1 MKRLALSPRF
11 WLISLM
17 MAALG
22 VLHYV
27 SQLGVPGTSPP
38 SEHFGLSRHTL
49 DRILFLVPVI
59 YAGHSF
65 RLRAGLI
72 ACLAALLVMLPRV
85 IFLSPAPLDALVETA
100 GVLVVGVLGCVWFE
114 GRQSA
119 REQQQRAT
127 REMEA
132 VQETL
137 QTQIRLSRSNSKR
150 LATLNAISGM
160 LSRSLDLESLLRSA
174 IDMVMEVMEAE
185 VAVIFTLGKDPP
197 SFTLAAHEGLSE
209 EFARGAQTLGLAD
222 GFRGLDLQ
230 TGAPWVIEDDMDSSG
245 FPRELVRQEKI
256 RAQLVVPL
264 RAKGAI
270 TGILCVANRRP
281 RHFLSEEVELLTAIG
296 AQIGIALENTKLYR
310 EEQRA
315 AAQYRSIFENTSEA
329 ILVHDLDG
337 NIVAANQ
344 AAARLTGHD
353 VEELTR
359 LNVVRFLSDKAA
371 TFASEI
377 KRKLLEGRMVAG
389 EPYDQMV
396 IRKDGTEAMMRM
408 SSTLVYEDGRLVGFQ
423 HIAMDVTKERMM
435 EENLRYYISAITR
448 AQEEERK
455 RIARELHDETA
466 QQLIA
471 LSHEFENFANNNQ
484 RLLPEDMET
493 MRTWDHRLKDAL
505 QGIRLFSRDLRPP
518 MIDDLGLIP
527 SLEWL
532 TGQFGNDSGA
542 RVELKVAGAER
553 RLSPEA
559 DLLLFRIV
567 QEALN
572 NVRRHAEA
580 SLAEVML
587 QFGDGRLSVVVKDN
601 GKGFRLPETV
611 GDLSRYGKMGL
622 AGIEERT
629 RLLGANLTVA
639 SEPGHG
645 TTITVELPI

>member
-1 MKRLALSPRF
+1 VKRLALDPRF
-11 WLISLM
+11 WLISLT

-49 DRILFLVPVI
+49 DRILFLVPVM
-59 YAGHSF
+59 YAGYSF

-137 QTQIRLSRSNSKR
+137 QRQIRLSRSNSKR

-174 IDMVMEVMEAE
+174 IDMVVEVMEAE

-222 GFRGLDLQ
+222 GFRGLDMQ
-230 TGAPWVIEDDMDSSG
+230 TGEPWVIEDAMDGSG

-264 RAKGAI
+264 RAKGAT

-310 EEQRA
+310 EEQRV
-315 AAQYRSIFENTSEA
+315 AAQYRSIFENTREA

-359 LNVVRFLSDKAA
+359 LNVVRFLSDKAV
-371 TFASEI
+371 TFAAEI
-377 KRKLLEGRMVAG
+377 KSKLLEGRMVPG
-389 EPYDQMV
+389 EPYDQRT
-396 IRKDGTEAMMRM
+396 IRKDGSEAMLRI
-408 SSTLVYEDGRLVGFQ
+408 SSTPVCEDGRLVGFQ
-423 HIAMDVTKERMM
+423 HIAMDVTKERIM

-471 LSHEFENFANNNQ
+471 LSHEFESFANNQ
-484 RLLPEDMET
+484 RLLPEDVET

-532 TGQFGNDSGA
+532 TGQFDNESGA
-542 RVELKVAGAER
+542 NVELKVVGTVR

-580 SLAEVML
+580 SLVEVTL
-587 QFGDGRLSVVVKDN
+587 RFSDGRLIVVVKDN
-601 GKGFRLPETV
+601 GKGFRLPDSV
-611 GDLSRYGKMGL
+611 GDLSRSGKLGL

-629 RLLGANLTVA
+629 RLLGATLKVA
-639 SEPGHG
+639 SEPGQG
-645 TTITVELPI
+645 STITVEMPI

>member
-1 MKRLALSPRF
+1 MKRLALDPRF
-11 WLISLM
+11 WLISLT

-49 DRILFLVPVI
+49 DRILFLVPVM
-59 YAGHSF
+59 YAGYSF

-137 QTQIRLSRSNSKR
+137 QRQIRLSRSNSKR

-174 IDMVMEVMEAE
+174 IDMVVEVMEAE

-222 GFRGLDLQ
+222 GFRGLDMQ
-230 TGAPWVIEDDMDSSG
+230 TGEPWVIEDAMDGSG

-264 RAKGAI
+264 RAKGAT

-310 EEQRA
+310 EEQRV
-315 AAQYRSIFENTSEA
+315 AAQYRSIFENTREA

-359 LNVVRFLSDKAA
+359 LNVVRFLSDKAV
-371 TFASEI
+371 TFAAEI
-377 KRKLLEGRMVAG
+377 KSKLLEGRMVPG
-389 EPYDQMV
+389 EPYDQRT
-396 IRKDGTEAMMRM
+396 IRKDGSEAMLRI
-408 SSTLVYEDGRLVGFQ
+408 SSTPVCEDGRLVGFQ
-423 HIAMDVTKERMM
+423 HIAMDVTKERIM

-471 LSHEFENFANNNQ
+471 LSHEFESFANNQ
-484 RLLPEDMET
+484 RLLPEDVET

-532 TGQFGNDSGA
+532 TGQFDNESGA
-542 RVELKVAGAER
+542 NVELKVVGTVR

-580 SLAEVML
+580 SLVEVTL
-587 QFGDGRLSVVVKDN
+587 RFSDGRLIVVVKDN
-601 GKGFRLPETV
+601 GKGFRLPDSV
-611 GDLSRYGKMGL
+611 GDLSRSGKLGL

-629 RLLGANLTVA
+629 RLLGATLKVA
-639 SEPGHG
+639 SEPGQG
-645 TTITVELPI
+645 STITVEMPI